1 MLPLLPAEDIRTD
14 FKEFLTLGFE
24 PSDAFFK
31 GVVQR
36 FADNEELW
44 SKGPWVQVGLPFQFQ
59 RTTWLRRNRS
69 A

>member
-1 MLPLLPAEDIRTD
+1 MLPSLLAEDIRTGL
-14 FKEFLTLGFE
+14 KEFLTLGFE

-44 SKGPWVQVGLPFQFQ
+44 WKGPWVQVGLPF
-59 RTTWLRRNRS
+59 
-69 A
+69 